1 MAKKYI
7 ENLIRIANTDIDGDK
22 QVLFALTGIKG
33 VGIMFS
39 NAICKVL
46 KLDKFGK
53 ALDLGDEGIA
63 KIEKLLEDPV
73 KAGIPVWMLNRRNEP
88 ETGVDK
94 HISTTDVRYV
104 REEDIKVLKKMKSYI
119 GLRHQWGLPVRG
131 QRTKSN
137 FRRNKGKV
145 ASVKRKK

>member
-22 QVLFALTGIKG
+22 QVIIALTSIKG

-53 ALDLGDEGIA
+53 ALDLGDDNLA
-63 KIEKLLEDPV
+63 KIEALLEDPI

-88 ETGVDK
+88 ETGEDK

-104 REEDIKVLKKMKSYI
+104 RDEDIKVLKKMKSYI

-137 FRRNKGKV
+137 FRKNKGKV